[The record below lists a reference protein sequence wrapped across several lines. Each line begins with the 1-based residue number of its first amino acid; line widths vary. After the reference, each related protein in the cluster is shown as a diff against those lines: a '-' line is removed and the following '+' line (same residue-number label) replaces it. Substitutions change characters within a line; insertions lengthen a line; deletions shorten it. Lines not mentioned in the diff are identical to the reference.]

1 MQTLSKSTFDKH
13 PMKTK
18 TIKKTKKIFFPGRKI
33 RNFSTWRRQQKE
45 IGEHVVMLWY
55 THTHTWIIERGS
67 LLLGIVVR
75 SHHQPMKTIR
85 VSLSR
90 LLKNWVLRLERAA
103 TTGGLSVCLG
113 PVTSEHRLQWENI
126 LNIKRIKGFYA
137 HMMALV
143 IVTAT
148 INYISN

>member
-13 PMKTK
+13 PMKNK
-18 TIKKTKKIFFPGRKI
+18 TLKKTKENLLSRPQNMKFQYLKTTAEGDSGTR
-33 RNFSTWRRQQKE
+33 SD
-45 IGEHVVMLWY
+45 VWY
-55 THTHTWIIERGS
+55 THTWIIERGS

-75 SHHQPMKTIR
+75 SHHQTMKIIG

-113 PVTSEHRLQWENI
+113 PVTSEHGLQWENI

-148 INYISN
+148 INYSSN